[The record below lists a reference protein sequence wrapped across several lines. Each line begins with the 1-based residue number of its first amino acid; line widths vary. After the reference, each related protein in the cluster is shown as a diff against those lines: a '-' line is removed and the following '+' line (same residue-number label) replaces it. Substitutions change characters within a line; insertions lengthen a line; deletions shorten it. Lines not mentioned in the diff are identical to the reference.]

1 MFCKILKTF
10 GLIPNIPVVK
20 NAFVVRRETIHHE
33 GDDFD
38 NKLPTNKNSSHDD
51 KCYSNKAGLITF
63 LHFN

>member
-20 NAFVVRRETIHHE
+20 NIFVVRHETIHHA

-38 NKLPTNKNSSHDD
+38 NKLPTNKDSPHDD
-51 KCYSNKAGLITF
+51 K
-63 LHFN
+63 